1 MEKNKINIKP
11 IFIFSLPRSGST
23 LLQKIITSSNLVSSA
38 SEPWIL
44 LPLIYQ
50 QKKEGIISIYSH
62 HKSNIALDEIKKKIS
77 NYDDLL
83 ADYILSI
90 YSELSD
96 DKSIYFLDK
105 TPKYYLIIDDIVR
118 IFPDAKFIFL
128 FRNPLSQLT
137 SKLIVKKNRF
147 KTLSSGSIDILKGY
161 DLLSMGYN
169 KLVENSLKLT
179 YKEIVNN
186 QEEVINSLNDFLK
199 INIKKNILNNLSD
212 INISGPMGDKRSNLL
227 TDNNIDNLSINKWK
241 KYFNTPIRK
250 HIAIKFLSN
259 INDSYFNF
267 SNLNRDELI
276 KEIKKNKTDYFSNFT
291 DFVDLIYLF
300 FYLKLKPYLF
310 FKKSFKWIKNI
321 KID

>member
-1 MEKNKINIKP
+1 
-11 IFIFSLPRSGST
+11 
-23 LLQKIITSSNLVSSA
+23 
-38 SEPWIL
+38 
-44 LPLIYQ
+44 
-50 QKKEGIISIYSH
+50 
-62 HKSNIALDEIKKKIS
+62 
-77 NYDDLL
+77 
-83 ADYILSI
+83 
-90 YSELSD
+90 
-96 DKSIYFLDK
+96 
-105 TPKYYLIIDDIVR
+105 
-118 IFPDAKFIFL
+118 
-128 FRNPLSQLT
+128 
-137 SKLIVKKNRF
+137 
-147 KTLSSGSIDILKGY
+147 
-161 DLLSMGYN
+161 
-169 KLVENSLKLT
+169 
-179 YKEIVNN
+179 
-186 QEEVINSLNDFLK
+186 
-199 INIKKNILNNLSD
+199 
-212 INISGPMGDKRSNLL
+212 MGDKRSNLL